1 MAECAILA
9 GTCLLSAYVL
19 GAQRPH
25 EGAADTAAARWM
37 RDTVVQDLAG
47 RPGMIVGLPRFQSD
61 TAWVTASRTETTA
74 PDRIYE
80 FSVEYRFERRG
91 TAWTL
96 MPTRLFMH
104 GHGVRKP

>member
-1 MAECAILA
+1 VM
-9 GTCLLSAYVL
+9 
-19 GAQRPH
+19 
-25 EGAADTAAARWM
+25 
-37 RDTVVQDLAG
+37 QDLAG